1 MLGQVESRAGELA
14 VRSALGADRSRLT
27 QQLVAEALLIGLL
40 AGAAGAA
47 LAAASFR
54 VLVQALPLGAWAE
67 SATLDWSVFW
77 MALGLAVV
85 ASLAVVLVPS
95 ISLWRGDLQGALTRL
110 RATAIGGRG
119 GRVEGGLVI
128 AEVAL
133 AVLLAAGA
141 GLLIRSVTK
150 LYAIDPGVETEGV
163 AVVDITMG
171 ADLTRAQRLQS
182 VRELATEL
190 GALPGV
196 QSASA
201 VQKLPLRRRGDSFG
215 IGVEGRPDLA
225 PSTTYFRV
233 VEPRYFETMGIAV
246 RKGRS
251 FEASDRP
258 DGEPVVVINEALAAK
273 YFPGEEPLGRRLQT
287 FDGFERIVGVVE
299 NVAEGNLVDEAV
311 PARYMLAGQIP
322 YTPDSWTLVLR
333 TARAEDAVGL
343 LEPARRVVQRIA
355 PGIAVRETTTLE
367 QVLDKAVGPARQ
379 IMALLSL
386 LTGLALVL
394 GAIGVYGVI
403 SHFVSRR
410 KRDWGIR
417 IALGQTPSRV
427 VTQVVGRGASLV
439 SAGVVL
445 GLAGVVVLSR
455 LLVSLLYGVGTA
467 DPLALAAASAAL
479 LVVGLTAA
487 YIPAYRASRVDPASV
502 LREQ

>member
-1 MLGQVESRAGELA
+1 
-14 VRSALGADRSRLT
+14 
-27 QQLVAEALLIGLL
+27 
-40 AGAAGAA
+40 
-47 LAAASFR
+47 
-54 VLVQALPLGAWAE
+54 
-67 SATLDWSVFW
+67 
-77 MALGLAVV
+77 
-85 ASLAVVLVPS
+85 
-95 ISLWRGDLQGALTRL
+95 
-110 RATAIGGRG
+110 
-119 GRVEGGLVI
+119 
-128 AEVAL
+128 
-133 AVLLAAGA
+133 
-141 GLLIRSVTK
+141 
-150 LYAIDPGVETEGV
+150 
-163 AVVDITMG
+163 
-171 ADLTRAQRLQS
+171 
-182 VRELATEL
+182 
-190 GALPGV
+190 
-196 QSASA
+196 
-201 VQKLPLRRRGDSFG
+201 
-215 IGVEGRPDLA
+215 
-225 PSTTYFRV
+225 
-233 VEPRYFETMGIAV
+233 
-246 RKGRS
+246 
-251 FEASDRP
+251 
-258 DGEPVVVINEALAAK
+258 
-273 YFPGEEPLGRRLQT
+273 
-287 FDGFERIVGVVE
+287 
-299 NVAEGNLVDEAV
+299 
-311 PARYMLAGQIP
+311 
-322 YTPDSWTLVLR
+322 
-333 TARAEDAVGL
+333 
-343 LEPARRVVQRIA
+343 VVQRIA

>member
-1 MLGQVESRAGELA
+1 
-14 VRSALGADRSRLT
+14 
-27 QQLVAEALLIGLL
+27 
-40 AGAAGAA
+40 
-47 LAAASFR
+47 
-54 VLVQALPLGAWAE
+54 
-67 SATLDWSVFW
+67 
-77 MALGLAVV
+77 
-85 ASLAVVLVPS
+85 
-95 ISLWRGDLQGALTRL
+95 
-110 RATAIGGRG
+110 
-119 GRVEGGLVI
+119 
-128 AEVAL
+128 
-133 AVLLAAGA
+133 
-141 GLLIRSVTK
+141 
-150 LYAIDPGVETEGV
+150 
-163 AVVDITMG
+163 
-171 ADLTRAQRLQS
+171 
-182 VRELATEL
+182 
-190 GALPGV
+190 
-196 QSASA
+196 
-201 VQKLPLRRRGDSFG
+201 
-215 IGVEGRPDLA
+215 
-225 PSTTYFRV
+225 
-233 VEPRYFETMGIAV
+233 MGIAV

-299 NVAEGNLVDEAV
+299 NVAEGDLVDEAA
-311 PARYMLAGQIP
+311 PARYMLAEQIP

-333 TARAEDAVGL
+333 TARAEDAIGL